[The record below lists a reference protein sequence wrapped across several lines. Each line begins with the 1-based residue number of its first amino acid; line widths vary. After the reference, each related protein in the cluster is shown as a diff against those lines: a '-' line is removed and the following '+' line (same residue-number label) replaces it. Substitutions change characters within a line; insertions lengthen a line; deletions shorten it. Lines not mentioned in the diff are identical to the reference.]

1 MEQRKYGPLRSVCR
15 LVCRRFRGCGP
26 IRSGCLERGQL
37 MADRS
42 DVFRWYPFVG
52 YIRLE
57 AMFTLPIRTIL
68 YHAHYCIFQR
78 ALQVGSRRGFG
89 R

>member
-1 MEQRKYGPLRSVCR
+1 
-15 LVCRRFRGCGP
+15 
-26 IRSGCLERGQL
+26 

-57 AMFTLPIRTIL
+57 AMFSLPIHTIV